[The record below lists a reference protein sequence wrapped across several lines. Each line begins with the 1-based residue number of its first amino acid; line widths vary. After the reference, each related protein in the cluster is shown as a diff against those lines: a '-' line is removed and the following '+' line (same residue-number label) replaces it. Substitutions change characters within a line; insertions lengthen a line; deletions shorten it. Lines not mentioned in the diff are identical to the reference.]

1 MAREWLAN
9 TIYRGD
15 YNHGGLALGDTLV
28 DLHILIYDAT
38 TPVVDDVRTSPMR
51 VVRYQQ
57 TSGVSFGRPWGSC
70 ARSS

>member
-1 MAREWLAN
+1 MVNERLAN